1 MIRNITNRNI
11 KLRAKAKK
19 FFKFENTSVFRKT
32 KKNLGRDM
40 DMNLMK
46 TNEKR
51 RICLTLED
59 KDHKTNGFSEKSI

>member
-1 MIRNITNRNI
+1 
-11 KLRAKAKK
+11 
-19 FFKFENTSVFRKT
+19 
-32 KKNLGRDM
+32 M